1 MILQVISTLIIL
13 SYAVWSCLSKK
24 VDDGIIGKLIYGLI
38 ALTALA
44 SLIHIIDGISNNN
57 LALIVCV
64 ALLFLRNI
72 STVLIFPRLKT
83 YLKNKLCGCQK

>member
-1 MILQVISTLIIL
+1 MILQIISTFIIL
-13 SYAVWSCLSKK
+13 SYAVWSCLSKQ

-72 STVLIFPRLKT
+72 STVLIFPRIKN
-83 YLKNKLCGCQK
+83 YLKNKLCGCPK

>member
-1 MILQVISTLIIL
+1 MILQIVSTLIIFG
-13 SYAVWSCLSKK
+13 YAVWSCLSKQ

-64 ALLFLRNI
+64 ALLFVRNI
-72 STVLIFPRLKT
+72 STALIFPRIKA